1 MRYLVVIMALLYAS
15 ASAAQ
20 SASHVSEL
28 ESTLEAVDREM
39 IELLQL
45 RDDQIDGY
53 LRVIRAQRKVL
64 GVLSDSQW
72 QKQLDLYKGT
82 IDMLRPVLNKTQL
95 AKFSAYLGC
104 LIIEREY
111 DTHLS
116 METNGISNANQEL
129 PSVGLDPRNNA
140 RTQAYRLSPE
150 PLMSGNRSEP
160 AFARNHGMSLNGR

>member
-1 MRYLVVIMALLYAS
+1 MRYLVVIMALLYAA
-15 ASAAQ
+15 ASSAQ

-28 ESTLEAVDREM
+28 GSTLEAVDRKM

-53 LRVIRAQRKVL
+53 LIVIRTQRKAL

-72 QKQLDLYKGT
+72 RKQLELYKGT
-82 IDMLRPVLNKTQL
+82 IDMLRTVLNKTQL

-104 LIIEREY
+104 LIVERNY
-111 DTHLS
+111 DTHLD
-116 METNGISNANQEL
+116 METKGIGKTNQE
-129 PSVGLDPRNNA
+129 PSSVRLAPRNNV

-150 PLMSGNRSEP
+150 P
-160 AFARNHGMSLNGR
+160 

>member
-1 MRYLVVIMALLYAS
+1 MRYLVVIMALLCAS

-28 ESTLEAVDREM
+28 EPTLEAVDRKM

-53 LRVIRAQRKVL
+53 LVVIRTQRKAL
-64 GVLSDSQW
+64 GGLSDSQW

-82 IDMLRPVLNKTQL
+82 IGMLRTVLNKTQL

-104 LIIEREY
+104 LIVERDY
-111 DTHLS
+111 DTHLG
-116 METNGISNANQEL
+116 METNGIGKTNQEL
-129 PSVGLDPRNNA
+129 PSVRLDPRNNV

-150 PLMSGNRSEP
+150 P
-160 AFARNHGMSLNGR
+160 